1 MLHLIIIACLHF
13 KRLFSLNE
21 HIQEKSREY
30 LFLATNFLFF
40 YLNELS
46 ELYHSCSIVYS
57 SNKKTN
63 QNCGFFQR
71 KICFVKLKTVF
82 VSISLHVVFNF

>member
-13 KRLFSLNE
+13 KSLFSLNE

-57 SNKKTN
+57 SNKKN
-63 QNCGFFQR
+63 
-71 KICFVKLKTVF
+71 KSKLRIFSKKNLF
-82 VSISLHVVFNF
+82 C

>member
-40 YLNELS
+40 LFE
-46 ELYHSCSIVYS
+46 
-57 SNKKTN
+57 
-63 QNCGFFQR
+63 
-71 KICFVKLKTVF
+71 
-82 VSISLHVVFNF
+82 